1 MKVIGL
7 TGGIGMGKST
17 VAAMFR
23 RHGVPVFDADQ
34 TVRALQAEGGAA
46 IPAIDAAFPGTVTD
60 GVLDRAALR
69 SRIFADPAAKRR
81 LEAIIHPLVREAEH
95 RFIASA
101 RRNHRRA
108 VLLDIPLLF
117 ETGGED
123 RVDLAIT
130 VSAPRAVQIERV
142 RRRGLA
148 DADIAAIIAKQ
159 MPDRE
164 KRRRADVVINTGL
177 SRHRTLRAVRR
188 LLHRLRA
195 APNPAEAC
203 PTPAVACIVSQ

>member
-23 RHGVPVFDADQ
+23 RHGVPVFDADR
-34 TVRALQAEGGAA
+34 TVRALQAKGGAA
-46 IPAIDAAFPGTVTD
+46 IPRIDQAFPGIVTD
-60 GVLDRAALR
+60 GALDRAALR

-81 LEAIIHPLVREAEH
+81 LEAIIHPLVRAAEH

-117 ETGGED
+117 ETRGEG

-130 VSAPRAVQIERV
+130 VSAPRAVQIARV
-142 RRRGLA
+142 RKRGLA
-148 DADIAAIIAKQ
+148 ESDIAAIIARQ

-164 KRRRADVVINTGL
+164 KRRRADVVISTGL
-177 SRHRTLRAVRR
+177 SRHHTLRAVRR
-188 LLHRLRA
+188 LLHRLRTM
-195 APNPAEAC
+195 PCPAVAC
-203 PTPAVACIVSQ
+203 PTPPGAGIGGR